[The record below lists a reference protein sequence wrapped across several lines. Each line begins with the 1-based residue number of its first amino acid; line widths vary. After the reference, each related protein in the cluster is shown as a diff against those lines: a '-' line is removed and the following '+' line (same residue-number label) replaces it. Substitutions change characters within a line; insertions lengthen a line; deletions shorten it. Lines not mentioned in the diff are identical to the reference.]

1 MEALEAGERMTA
13 TLSERL
19 HAVMESAAQLP
30 IERQN
35 ELAAR
40 IEALLDELDEAAW
53 DVAFADPRSADFFAE
68 LAAEAEAAHAE
79 PRWSFPKPKGW
90 TEADEARERELDRQA
105 GIPTPEEAG
114 EVENEE

>member
-1 MEALEAGERMTA
+1 MAT

-53 DVAFADPRSADFFAE
+53 DAAFADPRSAGFFAE
-68 LAAEAEAAHAE
+68 IAAEAETAEAE
-79 PRWSFPKPKGW
+79 PRRSFPKPKGW
-90 TEADEARERELDRQA
+90 TEADEARERELDRQV
-105 GIPTPEEAG
+105 GIE
-114 EVENEE
+114 

>member
-1 MEALEAGERMTA
+1 MAT

-40 IEALLDELDEAAW
+40 IESLLDELDEAAW
-53 DVAFADPRSADFFAE
+53 DAAFADPRSADFFAE
-68 LAAEAEAAHAE
+68 LAAEAEEANAE
-79 PRWSFPKPKGW
+79 LHRSFPKPKEW
-90 TEADEARERELDRQA
+90 TKADEARERDLDR
-105 GIPTPEEAG
+105 
-114 EVENEE
+114 

>member
-1 MEALEAGERMTA
+1 MA
-13 TLSERL
+13 TGLSERL

-40 IEALLDELDEAAW
+40 IEALLDDLDEAAW
-53 DVAFADPRSADFFAE
+53 DAAFADPRSADFFAE
-68 LAAEAEAAHAE
+68 LAAEAKADDTDLREA
-79 PRWSFPKPKGW
+79 FPKPKGW

-114 EVENEE
+114 EVEGEA